1 MDAEKLPQIVVLAI
15 ESALASGRQLSW
27 KVQENNV
34 GMLVQLV
41 WKSSESRNLVG
52 SNWNKLKKKP
62 PSRQRRDV
70 LRLLKFNAAKA
81 PQQEYSST
89 SHIAEKSSDTVSQE
103 LPTAASTSTIYY
115 YSFYF
120 SRAQQSADGQASL
133 LSLTTAE
140 TKPVVLGKAPSL

>member
-1 MDAEKLPQIVVLAI
+1 MDTRLEMDAEKLPKVVLLAI

-41 WKSSESRNLVG
+41 WKSSDSRKLVG

-62 PSRQRRDV
+62 PSRQRRDAF
-70 LRLLKFNAAKA
+70 RFLKFNAAKA
-81 PQQEYSST
+81 PQQGHSSILD
-89 SHIAEKSSDTVSQE
+89 IAEKSSDILPQE
-103 LPTAASTSTIYY
+103 LLTAASMSSYYY

-120 SRAQQSADGQASL
+120 SRAAAVS
-133 LSLTTAE
+133 
-140 TKPVVLGKAPSL
+140 